1 MKKIIIIATEPSGDY
16 LGYKL
21 ISSLKKKNKEI
32 QFFGIGGEQMTKL
45 GFKSIIPISKLSVN
59 GYFEVFIKI
68 FSLLYFLKKTINF
81 VKIIKPD
88 ILITIDSPSFNYR
101 VVKKIQSLRSKT
113 EFIHYVA
120 PTVWAWKDYRAK
132 QFSKVYDKI
141 LTLFSFEKK
150 YFEKYK
156 LKSHFV
162 GHPIFYEKLGNIKIT
177 KKKIITFFPG
187 SRLNEVKKILPKML
201 MIIKRLKKKYKFID
215 VKIITISHLYNFI
228 NKATKNINVDVI
240 FDKKEKLVY
249 IKSSSL
255 AVAASGTVSLEL
267 AFYRI
272 PMIIVYDTNF
282 ITSLIIN
289 NFVKVKWACLINI
302 IFNKDI
308 IPEFLFKNYKTDK
321 VFNKIEDL
329 LNNKNNMNIQK
340 NYFKKLPSVL
350 LNKTQDPSYLATK
363 IILGLKKST

>member
-1 MKKIIIIATEPSGDY
+1 MKKIFIIATEPSGDY
-16 LGYKL
+16 LGFKL
-21 ISSLKKKNKEI
+21 ISSLKKENKEI
-32 QFFGIGGEQMTKL
+32 QFFGIGGEQMIKL

-68 FSLLYFLKKTINF
+68 FSFLYFLKKTINF
-81 VKIIKPD
+81 IKVIKPD

-101 VVKKIQSLRSKT
+101 VVKKVQFLRDKT
-113 EFIHYVA
+113 KFIHYVA

-141 LTLFSFEKK
+141 LTLFSFENK

-156 LKSHFV
+156 LESHFV
-162 GHPIFYEKLGNIKIT
+162 GHPIFYEKVSEFKIS

-201 MIIKRLKKKYKFID
+201 IIIKELKKKYKFIE

-228 NKATKNINVDVI
+228 NEAIKNIDVEVV
-240 FDKKEKLVY
+240 FDKKDKLFY
-249 IKSSSL
+249 MKGSSL
-255 AVAASGTVSLEL
+255 AIAASGTVSLEL
-267 AFYRI
+267 AFFGI
-272 PMIIVYDTNF
+272 PMIIVYDANF
-282 ITSLIIN
+282 LTSLIIN
-289 NFVKVKWACLINI
+289 KFVNVKWACLINI
-302 IFNKDI
+302 IFNNDV
-308 IPEFLFKNYKTDK
+308 IPEFLFKNYKSDK
-321 VFNKIEDL
+321 VLNKIEDL
-329 LNNKNNMNIQK
+329 LINKRKVDIQK

-350 LNKTQDPSYLATK
+350 LNKTHDPSSLASK

>member
-21 ISSLKKKNKEI
+21 ISSLKKENKEI

-45 GFKSIIPISKLSVN
+45 GLKSIIPISKLSVN
-59 GYFEVFIKI
+59 GYYEVFLKI
-68 FSLLYFLKKTINF
+68 FSLLYFLKKTINYI
-81 VKIIKPD
+81 KMIKPD

-101 VVKKIQSLRSKT
+101 VVKKIQFLRGKT
-113 EFIHYVA
+113 QFIHYVA

-141 LTLFSFEKK
+141 LTLFSFENK

-156 LKSHFV
+156 LESHFV
-162 GHPIFYEKLGNIKIT
+162 GHPIFYEKLNDIKIS

-187 SRLNEVKKILPKML
+187 SRLNEVKKILPRML
-201 MIIKRLKKKYKFID
+201 IIIKKLKKKYKFIEL
-215 VKIITISHLYNFI
+215 KILTISPLYNFI
-228 NKATKNINVDVI
+228 NDATKNIDIEVVC
-240 FDKKEKLVY
+240 DKNDKLY
-249 IKSSSL
+249 YMKGSSL
-255 AVAASGTVSLEL
+255 AIAASGTVSLEL
-267 AFYRI
+267 AFFGI
-272 PMIIVYDTNF
+272 PMIIVYNTNF
-282 ITSLIIN
+282 LTSLIIN
-289 NFVKVKWACLINI
+289 KFVKVKWACLINI

-308 IPEFLFKNYKTDK
+308 IPEFLFKNYKAEM

-329 LNNKNNMNIQK
+329 LVNKKNVNIQK

-350 LNKTQDPSYLATK
+350 LNKTYDPSFLASK